1 MDTTQK
7 PRQENQNRRPPDA
20 GTQKRPRP
28 TGEQPPQRPVRET
41 RENREKATEARQPAQ
56 RQRPSEERRRAP
68 AENTERPKRP
78 AENAERPK
86 RPAEN
91 AERPKRPA
99 ENAERPKRPAENTER
114 TKRPAEN
121 AERPK
126 RPAENAERPKRPAE
140 KAERS
145 KRTAEKAEKPKRQK
159 APAPRKRSAEKK
171 DKGAKKRRPAED
183 PEDVSNKKR
192 AYGNSKPKKK
202 SAVVALMDSIE
213 QSAKKSAEKRKK
225 TKKNRP
231 KQPTPAVIYT
241 QPAAFNRNRLI
252 IQLVTVTAVV
262 LALVIGLSVFFKV
275 EHIYVSGAK
284 VYSESSITEV
294 CGISKGDNLLTF
306 SHARAAALIQAN
318 RPYVREVRFGIKLP
332 DTVNIIVE
340 EDDVVYAIK
349 DQTGQWWL
357 MNSDGRVVEQGNNAK
372 ITNNTQVLG
381 VSLQDP
387 VPNERGVALES
398 APAAEENATAAEG
411 ETVPSSVPVTTTGAQ
426 RLDAALQI
434 LKALEDNDIVG
445 SAASVDVSRI
455 DDIILWYGTRYQ
467 VNLGDNTRLEHK
479 IACMNAVIAQMSEYQ
494 SGVLDCSFTI
504 WPNQVGYTPF
514 S

>member
-99 ENAERPKRPAENTER
+99 ENAERPKRPAEN
-114 TKRPAEN
+114 

-140 KAERS
+140 NAERS

-159 APAPRKRSAEKK
+159 APAPRKRSEEKK

-372 ITNNTQVLG
+372 VTNNTQVLG

-434 LKALEDNDIVG
+434 LKALEDNDSVG

>member
-1 MDTTQK
+1 M
-7 PRQENQNRRPPDA
+7 ESI
-20 GTQKRPRP
+20 
-28 TGEQPPQRPVRET
+28 EQQAKK
-41 RENREKATEARQPAQ
+41 N
-56 RQRPSEERRRAP
+56 
-68 AENTERPKRP
+68 
-78 AENAERPK
+78 
-86 RPAEN
+86 
-91 AERPKRPA
+91 
-99 ENAERPKRPAENTER
+99 
-114 TKRPAEN
+114 
-121 AERPK
+121 
-126 RPAENAERPKRPAE
+126 
-140 KAERS
+140 
-145 KRTAEKAEKPKRQK
+145 
-159 APAPRKRSAEKK
+159 AEKK
-171 DKGAKKRRPAED
+171 KKG
-183 PEDVSNKKR
+183 
-192 AYGNSKPKKK
+192 
-202 SAVVALMDSIE
+202 
-213 QSAKKSAEKRKK
+213 K
-225 TKKNRP
+225 TNRP

-252 IQLVTVTAVV
+252 VQLVTVTAVV

-275 EHIYVSGAK
+275 EHIYVSGAE

-332 DTVNIIVE
+332 DTVNIIIE
-340 EDDVVYAIK
+340 EDEVVYAIK

-372 ITNNTQVLG
+372 VANNTQVLG
-381 VSLQDP
+381 VALQDP

-398 APAAEENATAAEG
+398 APAAEEETAATEAAG

-434 LKALEDNDIVG
+434 LKALEENDIVG

-467 VNLGDNTRLEHK
+467 VNLGDSTNLEHK
-479 IACMNAVIAQMSEYQ
+479 IACMNAVIAQLSEYQ

>member
-7 PRQENQNRRPPDA
+7 PRQETPNRRPPSAEGTPKRTRPKGTNDA
-20 GTQKRPRP
+20 QRPARP
-28 TGEQPPQRPVRET
+28 AGERREKPVSDEQRHARPAQERRQPPA
-41 RENREKATEARQPAQ
+41 EK
-56 RQRPSEERRRAP
+56 
-68 AENTERPKRP
+68 
-78 AENAERPK
+78 AERPK

-99 ENAERPKRPAENTER
+99 E
-114 TKRPAEN
+114 
-121 AERPK
+121 
-126 RPAENAERPKRPAE
+126 
-140 KAERS
+140 
-145 KRTAEKAEKPKRQK
+145 TAEKPRRPAQK
-159 APAPRKRSAEKK
+159 AAAPRKRAEEKK
-171 DKGAKKRRPAED
+171 PPRKEAGKRRPAAD
-183 PEDVSNKKR
+183 PDDISNKKR
-192 AYGNSKPKKK
+192 AYGRSKPKKK

-231 KQPTPAVIYT
+231 KRPTPAVIYT
-241 QPAAFNRNRLI
+241 QPAVFNRNRLV

-275 EHIYVSGAK
+275 GHIYVSGAE

-294 CGISKGDNLLTF
+294 CGINKGDNLLTF
-306 SHARAAALIQAN
+306 SHARAAALIRAN

-332 DTVNIIVE
+332 DTVNIIIE

-372 ITNNTQVLG
+372 VANHTQVLG
-381 VSLQDP
+381 VALQDP
-387 VPNERGVALES
+387 VPDERGVALES
-398 APAAEENATAAEG
+398 APAAEDATAETAAQG
-411 ETVPSSVPVTTTGAQ
+411 ETVSASVPVTTTGAQ

-434 LKALEDNDIVG
+434 LKALENNDIVG

-467 VNLGDNTRLEHK
+467 VNLGDNSGLDHK

>member
-28 TGEQPPQRPVRET
+28 TGEQPPQRPIRET

-91 AERPKRPA
+91 V
-99 ENAERPKRPAENTER
+99 
-114 TKRPAEN
+114 
-121 AERPK
+121 ERPK

-140 KAERS
+140 KAER
-145 KRTAEKAEKPKRQK
+145 PKRQK

-372 ITNNTQVLG
+372 VTNNTQVLG